1 MSKDNLFSI
10 IVIMS
15 FTDEKLSDSNQ
26 YSVEEQNENGMQ
38 QDFKSTLQY

>member
-26 YSVEEQNENGMQ
+26 YSVEEQNENVMQ
-38 QDFKSTLQY
+38 QAFKSTLQY